1 MQPAREVGGD
11 FYDFFLIGD
20 ACNAKSGKLGFVVA
34 DVSGKGVP
42 AALFMMAAKTA
53 IHGYME
59 SGTELGEA
67 FENAN
72 RKLCAGNDSAMFVT
86 AFAGVLDYATGS
98 IACVNAGH
106 NAPLLRQ
113 HGEWRQLT
121 DKSGL
126 PLGFSTGCPTRR
138 SSARAP
144 SATSCCS
151 TPTASPR
158 RWTSTT
164 RFTASTA

>member
-20 ACNAKSGKLGFVVA
+20 ACNAESGKLGFVVA

-53 IHGYME
+53 IRGYME
-59 SGTELGEA
+59 SGMELGEA

-72 RKLCAGNDSAMFVT
+72 RKLCAGNDFAMFLT
-86 AFAGVLDYATGS
+86 AFAGVLDYATGT
-98 IACVNAGH
+98 IAYVNAGH

-126 PLGFSTGCPTRR
+126 PLGLFDGMPYK
-138 SSARAP
+138 
-144 SATSCCS
+144 
-151 TPTASPR
+151 ASEC
-158 RWTSTT
+158 TCAIGDELLLYTDGVIEAMDVVT

>member
-20 ACNAKSGKLGFVVA
+20 ACNAESGKLGFVVA

-53 IHGYME
+53 IRGYME
-59 SGTELGEA
+59 SGMELGEA

-98 IACVNAGH
+98 IAYVNAGH
-106 NAPLLRQ
+106 NAPFLRQ
-113 HGEWRQLT
+113 HGE
-121 DKSGL
+121 
-126 PLGFSTGCPTRR
+126 
-138 SSARAP
+138 
-144 SATSCCS
+144 
-151 TPTASPR
+151 
-158 RWTSTT
+158 
-164 RFTASTA
+164 

>member
-20 ACNAKSGKLGFVVA
+20 ECDAKSGKLGFVVA

-53 IHGYME
+53 IRGYME
-59 SGTELGEA
+59 SGMELDEA

-86 AFAGVLDYATGS
+86 AFAGVLDYATGT
-98 IACVNAGH
+98 IAYVNAGTTRRFCGSTA
-106 NAPLLRQ
+106 NGASSRTSPACR
-113 HGEWRQLT
+113 W
-121 DKSGL
+121 
-126 PLGFSTGCPTRR
+126 GFSTGCPTRR